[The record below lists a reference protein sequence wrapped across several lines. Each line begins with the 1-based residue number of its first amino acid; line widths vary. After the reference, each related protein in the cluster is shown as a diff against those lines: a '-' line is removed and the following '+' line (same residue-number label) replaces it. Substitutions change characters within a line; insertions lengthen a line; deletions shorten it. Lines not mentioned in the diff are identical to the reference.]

1 MSLEHLIAFNLVLIA
16 AILSPG
22 PAVLVAVQTTLARGR
37 RAGIATGGGL
47 ACVAALW
54 TLAALL
60 GVDAVFTAF
69 PWAYATAKIAGAAY
83 LLWIAVKM
91 WRGAGEPLAV
101 HTQRVGGSFSSG
113 FSKGALV
120 NLLNPK
126 SMLFAGAVLIVV
138 FPPGLGPLDMAIVVV
153 NHLTVELLFYTSLA
167 MALGSRRI
175 AAQYLRARSRIDR
188 TAAVAIGALGLRLLA
203 DDSGRTSY

>member
-22 PAVLVAVQTTLARGR
+22 PAVLVAVQTTLASGR
-37 RAGIATGGGL
+37 RAGMATGAGL
-47 ACVAALW
+47 ATVAVLW

-60 GVDAVFTAF
+60 GVDIVFTAF
-69 PWAYATAKIAGAAY
+69 PWAYTAARLFGAAY

-91 WRGAGEPLAV
+91 WRGASEPLEL
-101 HTQRVGGSFSSG
+101 QPRQGISG
-113 FSKGALV
+113 FRRGALV

-138 FPPGLGPLDMAIVVV
+138 FPPGLAPLDMTIVIV
-153 NHLTVELLFYTSLA
+153 NHLVVELLFYAMLA
-167 MALGSRRI
+167 TLFGSRRV
-175 AAQYLRARSRIDR
+175 ATRYLRAREWLDR
-188 TAAVAIGALGLRLLA
+188 TAAVAIGALGLRLLF
-203 DDSGRTSY
+203 DRPGKVSD